1 MDNCFVTE
9 DAGRHAPAGKK
20 QPAQA
25 KGYQVHMPPSKNIP
39 LTVSDLTD
47 AVRQSIRHEER
58 ATFVQICQLIEG
70 CAMTEFAGLRRRVK
84 KNYRFFSEAAMH
96 RDMPTRKG
104 RGRAH
109 PLLRLPEARRARPAA
124 CCTPR
129 RRPGHTVLC

>member
-9 DAGRHAPAGKK
+9 DARRHAPAGKRE
-20 QPAQA
+20 PPQA
-25 KGYQVHMPPSKNIP
+25 RGYQVHMPPSKNIS

-84 KNYRFFSEAAMH
+84 KNYRLFSEAAMH

-104 RGRAH
+104 RGRA
-109 PLLRLPEARRARPAA
+109 LPVVARPA
-124 CCTPR
+124 
-129 RRPGHTVLC
+129 